1 MAAQDNEND
10 MGREMTAPR
19 ETAPGASE
27 GNGAHRSE
35 ELACLQGLARR
46 MSLTLPLEKIVSAA
60 LDEVMRATSADLAAL
75 YLQQQ
80 EDIVLMG
87 LRPDNSNANHRGEVL
102 KRVGQYLC
110 SLAAER
116 KKPFYCR
123 DIFIDPHCTLEECKN
138 AGVRSFASLPLVG
151 IDQKLGVLCLATSSE
166 RDFREQAP
174 FLETLACQLAIALQ
188 KSLLHEEL
196 VKRAAQLEES
206 LTEAK
211 RTQKA
216 LSRSEERF
224 RTVVEDLPAL
234 VCRFLSDGT
243 LTFVN
248 RNYANYFE
256 KDIESLIGNDFFQ
269 FIPEGERQ
277 TVRNHFLSLSPE
289 NPTITYDH
297 KVIAPDGSMRWQRWT
312 DRALFDEHGYVLEYQ
327 SLGRDITER
336 KKSEHE
342 KRQLE
347 AHLREAQR
355 MEAIANLAG
364 GIAHQFNNAL
374 AVVYGNMGLLQL
386 NYADDQ
392 KIRQYCSAMEM
403 STQRMAHLT
412 NQLLAYAQGGRYQ
425 PTDISLNEFVLAT
438 LSLIE
443 HSIDPAITIE
453 TDLSKEAFMVNADC
467 TQMQMVLSAVLTNAA
482 EAIDGEGWIWI
493 STRNEKVGDERTPRL
508 SELNPGTYVRLTIR
522 DEGKGMDESTRRRMF
537 EPFFTTKRSGRG
549 LGMSA
554 VYGIIK
560 NHGGGIIIDSEL
572 DKGTAVSIFLPAL
585 EPEKKKEKQP
595 AAELVRGW
603 GTILVIDDEEMIVN
617 MSRMILEE
625 LGYRVIEARSGR
637 EAVNVANSFDGK
649 IDLAILDF
657 GLPDTPALK
666 AYRLLKEARPNLKV
680 LLCSGYAIGDPIQEI
695 LDAGADDFIQK
706 PFSIAGLSAK
716 LKEVLEK

>member
-1 MAAQDNEND
+1 MAAQNYEND
-10 MGREMTAPR
+10 MGQGMAALG
-19 ETAPGASE
+19 ETDPGSSGE
-27 GNGAHRSE
+27 HGSRCSE
-35 ELACLQGLARR
+35 ELACLRKLARK
-46 MSLTLPLEKIVSAA
+46 MSLSLPLDKAVSVA
-60 LDEVMRATSADLAAL
+60 LDEVMQATSSDLAVL

-80 EDIVLMG
+80 DNILLMG
-87 LRPDNSNANHRGEVL
+87 LRPESAGYSEETM
-102 KRVGQYLC
+102 KRLGRYLC
-110 SLAAER
+110 RLAAEN
-116 KKPFYCR
+116 KNPFYSP
-123 DIFIDPHCTLEECKN
+123 DIYTDADCPLEEGKK
-138 AGVRSFASLPLVG
+138 AGLRSFVSLPLVG
-151 IDQKLGVLCLATSSE
+151 INQNLGVLGLATFEE
-166 RDFREQAP
+166 RDFSEQAP

-188 KSLLHEEL
+188 KLLLHEETL
-196 VKRAAQLEES
+196 KHAVQLEKN
-206 LTEAK
+206 LIEANK
-211 RTQKA
+211 TQNA
-216 LSRSEERF
+216 LSHSEERF

-234 VCRFLSDGT
+234 VCRFLADGT

-248 RNYANYFE
+248 KNYANYFE
-256 KDIESLIGNDFFQ
+256 KDIESLIGKDFFQ

-277 TVRNHFLSLSPE
+277 TVREHFLSLSPE
-289 NPTITYDH
+289 NPTITYEH
-297 KVIAPDGSMRWQRWT
+297 QVIAPSGRMRWQQWT
-312 DRALFDEHGYVLEYQ
+312 DQAVFDENGQVLEYQ
-327 SLGRDITER
+327 SLGRDTTER

-342 KRQLE
+342 RKQLE

-386 NYADDQ
+386 NYPEDE

-425 PTDISLNEFVLAT
+425 PTDISLNEFVLST

-443 HSIDPAITIE
+443 HRIDPAITIE
-453 TDLSKEAFMVNADC
+453 TDLSKEACMVNGDC

-482 EAIDGEGWIWI
+482 EAIDGEGWIWVT
-493 STRNEKVGDERTPRL
+493 TRNEKVGHEGKPHL
-508 SELNPGTYVRLTIR
+508 SELNPGNYVRLTIR
-522 DEGKGMDESTRRRMF
+522 DEGKGMDESTRDRMF

-572 DKGTAVSIFLPAL
+572 GEGTAVSIFLPSV
-585 EPEKKKEKQP
+585 EPQRKKEKKP
-595 AAELVRGW
+595 AAEVVQGW
-603 GTILVIDDEEMIVN
+603 GTILVIDDEETILN
-617 MSRMILEE
+617 MSRVVLEE
-625 LGYRVIEARSGR
+625 LGYRVIEARSGG
-637 EAVNVANSFDGK
+637 EAVDLAKSFDGE
-649 IDLAILDF
+649 IDLAILDY

-666 AYRLLKEARPNLKV
+666 AYRLLKEARPKLKV
-680 LLCSGYAIGDPIQEI
+680 ILCSGYAIGEPIQEI

-716 LKEVLEK
+716 MRQILDK